1 MMLSSFSTAE
11 LIRANFHL
19 ETVVRT
25 SHKTFISANYGAEG
39 IYLST
44 QKSAIL
50 KHRHNFRFRE

>member
-11 LIRANFHL
+11 TIRANYHL
-19 ETVVRT
+19 KTVVRR
-25 SHKTFISANYGAEG
+25 SHKTFIPANYGAEG
-39 IYLST
+39 IHLST